1 MTSITQPTDAVI
13 FIGMQ
18 ASGKT
23 SLDRQRFFE
32 THLRIG
38 LDMMRTGN
46 GSSCFWP
53 HASNQNNLL

>member
-1 MTSITQPTDAVI
+1 MTSITQPTEAVI

-32 THLRIG
+32 PTCALVS
-38 LDMMRTGN
+38 T
-46 GSSCFWP
+46 
-53 HASNQNNLL
+53 